1 VDNSA
6 PVATHPEPTYKS
18 GKAVQTTGT
27 TSICLWPG
35 INAARV
41 EQLVTR
47 KIEEKLAEISEIQR
61 PNFEYFRVR
70 SLTLDGMSVVNVQID
85 ERYPNVQQI
94 FNDVDLK
101 LRQITNLPQGAG
113 PIQFFSD
120 FGDTAALMLT
130 VASPRE
136 SAVAISLRALAI
148 RQAIIQARAR
158 FASEPARTTIVLAF
172 PQSLV
177 VPNLGERVRG
187 DLAGCLNGSG
197 TVSELVAIEG
207 YGFVGLDGLAPSANA
222 YMRAAKRCVM
232 EVYGREQFDPDVW
245 EPALIGDPRDT
256 EARLAAVAGARY
268 SYRELD
274 EFTNLADR
282 VFGTRRA
289 PNHNN

>member
-1 VDNSA
+1 MAHKSDAEIVANTHNTARFFTENRQIAWVALLLVVGWGMFAYEKMPKRKDPDI
-6 PVATHPEPTYKS
+6 PVREAQ
-18 GKAVQTTGT
+18 A
-27 TSICLWPG
+27 ICLWPG

-47 KIEEKLAEISEIQR
+47 KIEEKVAEISEIQG
-61 PNFEYFRVR
+61 PNFEYFGVR
-70 SLTLDGMSVVNVQID
+70 SLTLDGMSVVNIQID

-148 RQAIIQARAR
+148 RQTIIQARAR
-158 FASEPARTTIVLAF
+158 FASETARTTIVLAF

-187 DLAGCLNGSG
+187 DLAGCLNRSG
-197 TVSELVAIEG
+197 AVSELVAIEG

-222 YMRAAKRCVM
+222 YLMAAKRCVM
-232 EVYGREQFDPDVW
+232 
-245 EPALIGDPRDT
+245 
-256 EARLAAVAGARY
+256 AASSSTPTSG
-268 SYRELD
+268 S
-274 EFTNLADR
+274 
-282 VFGTRRA
+282 RR
-289 PNHNN
+289 